1 MVSGDPFLSK
11 RSFKVVVSFFPV
23 GSAPRLKVSKFTI
36 DGTLRF
42 DELTTYLS
50 KMVNSDDVHLYV
62 SGSIEPMEDQYLG
75 DLVRM
80 FGKAPA
86 TPESVGNINI
96 HYSLGKAYM

>member
-1 MVSGDPFLSK
+1 MVSGDPFEAK

-42 DELTTYLS
+42 GELTTYLS
-50 KMVNSDDVHLYV
+50 KMVESSDVHLYV
-62 SGSIEPMEDQYLG
+62 SGSIEPMEDQYVG
-75 DLVRM
+75 DFVRM
-80 FGKAPA
+80 FGKAPT
-86 TPESVGNINI
+86 TPDSVGSINI